1 MSNQTTSPVSVIEGK
16 GYMTDEKGRL
26 IPVDAIKPIDLLRD
40 ETVINI
46 TDRVKAL
53 NGLMTQK
60 KSALF
65 ELIHDFLEL
74 SASAYDTEYG
84 GKKGNV
90 SLLSFDGKYKVQIA
104 ISDTIVFDERLQIA
118 KNLIDECIGE
128 WSAGSDTKIMTLV
141 NDAFQVDKE
150 GKVSTYCVLGLRR
163 HNFDDPKWLDAMQ
176 AISDAMQVTSSKE
189 YIRVYERNEH
199 DKYIQIPLDFS
210 KV

>member
-150 GKVSTYCVLGLRR
+150 GKVSTYRVLGLRR